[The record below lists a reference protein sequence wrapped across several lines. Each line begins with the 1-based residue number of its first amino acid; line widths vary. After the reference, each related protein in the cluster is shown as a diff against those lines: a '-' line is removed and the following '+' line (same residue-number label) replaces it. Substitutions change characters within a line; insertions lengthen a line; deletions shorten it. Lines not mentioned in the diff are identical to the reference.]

1 MEKFGNF
8 CDTPLWNYT
17 DSRNASFPVM
27 TPCFQHTICPSIP
40 LSFVLLFTPF
50 LVAYCS
56 RHHDPSLKWTK
67 RLIYKLCLTCIA
79 VVLSLAQLYLV
90 VDGWL
95 PDVLSYYISGV
106 FTFITAIDV
115 LLLLLLCVS
124 KGVVTSG
131 VLHITWMLV
140 LVSDIPQL
148 LWWIE
153 QFKIQSDLSSVP
165 CGPVRFA
172 FFVSRFLTSLQL
184 VFIHCFAD
192 VHHTTGYENLTD
204 SDNTMPELKR
214 SFLNRITYWWA
225 SVLVKKGYYNPLTMG
240 DFWKLSA
247 RDRCQALHGAW
258 RKLWEPAY
266 KEYDRKRIAFQS
278 SNQSGDKKAPKMPS
292 VLLILVKICWRTLTT
307 AFALVFPY
315 LFLEFCKPYLLKKL
329 IEFVDHP
336 DQPLWKGIF
345 FALLMFLTTSI
356 NSLVNN
362 YYFLEQ
368 TRGAINIK
376 SVLFPAVF
384 SKTLKLS
391 NAARKDK
398 TAGEIVNLVAV
409 DIDQIEDIFFDGILL
424 FTAPVKMII
433 SMIMIYQ
440 LLGTATFFGV
450 GVMALLIPINIVM
463 VNRQKKLQVKQME
476 YKDDRLKLMNEIL
489 NGMKVLKLY
498 AWEPSMEKLVSD
510 IREKEMR
517 EHKYQIYTNIVQDAS
532 YYCTPFFAS
541 IAAFAAYTMVGSGDH
556 LLTPSKA
563 FVSLTLFNM
572 MRWPLASMP
581 HVVLCAVRANVSL
594 KRIAEFL
601 TSEELNPNAVEHS
614 KNENAVELQQC
625 TMSWSPETITPE
637 EQNAIALKDI
647 SLAVK
652 RGELVAVVGKVGTG
666 KSSLLSAIMGEM
678 YKTKGRVLVN
688 GSMCYVPQQAWI
700 QNMTVRENILFGSP
714 FNQQRYDQVVEGCAL
729 LPDFAVLQAGDKTEI
744 GEKGINLSGGQRARV
759 SMARAVYQNNDIYLL
774 DDPISA
780 VDSHVARHLFTKV
793 IGQSGILANKTRIL
807 VTHSLT
813 HLKHV
818 DRIIV
823 MTDGR
828 ISEVG
833 TYDQL
838 IKDGGA
844 FADILREYLAEMI
857 ERQKSE
863 HSVLSGADL
872 DDIEEDDALNAILSE
887 LTAKN
892 LSALSSPSVSRQT
905 SVARQTSITRQTSR
919 QPRTHNIS
927 VSSDTSMRGGTKDR
941 PPESEVNVAGTL
953 IEEEEVETGSVE
965 WGVYGMYARAAGL
978 ATVTGYLLSIIVGGG
993 GFEVASSF
1001 WLADWSTDS
1010 TLQRNATHSTGER
1023 LAIYGALGM
1032 SQALFVGISTFFV
1045 AIGSYTA
1052 SKRMHGAL
1060 VHNLMRCPMAF
1071 FDTTPL
1077 GRIINRISKD
1087 MDKADD
1093 HLPQGLSYCIAVSN
1107 DVIVSLIIIG
1117 VSTPVMV
1124 VGIIPIIIIFVLIYR
1139 YYVRVSR
1146 QLRRLFSTSFS
1157 FVCSHLQDS
1166 IAGVSSI
1173 RAFKAQDR
1181 FCDHMEKL
1189 TDTNVGI
1196 YYHSMICNRW
1206 MQVRTDFVSNVLVL
1220 ITALAAVYFGRYS
1233 TLSAGILGLT
1243 VSYSLNITGYFGELC
1258 RNWREV
1264 ETNIVSI
1271 ERIKEY
1277 SSKPTEADW
1286 ESSVERKPPASWP
1299 TRGSIK
1305 FDRYS
1310 LRYRSETDL
1319 VLKQVSVEIN
1329 GGEKIGIVGRTGA
1342 GKSSL
1347 TLALFRIVES
1357 AEGSIEID
1365 GVDIASIGL
1374 HDLRNSLTIIPQDP
1388 VLFSG
1393 SLRMNLDPFGNYS
1406 DSELWTALER
1416 AHLKPFALESA
1427 DKLDQII
1434 SEGGGNLSVGQRQ
1447 LLCLARALLRKTR
1460 VLVLDEATAAVD
1472 VQTDANIQATIREEF
1487 ADCTILTIA
1496 HRLNTIM
1503 DYDRVIVLDAG
1514 QVREFDSPGVLIRD
1528 HHSAFHAMAVDAGLT
1543 S

>member
-1 MEKFGNF
+1 MEKIGNF
-8 CDTPLWNYT
+8 CDTPFWNYT
-17 DSRNASFPVM
+17 DSSNASFPIM

-50 LVAYCS
+50 LIAYCS

-67 RLIYKLCLTCIA
+67 RLVYKLFLTCVA
-79 VVLSLAQLYLV
+79 VFLSLAQLYLV

-95 PDVLSYYISGV
+95 PNVLSYYISGV
-106 FTFITAIDV
+106 FTFITVIDV

-131 VLHITWMLV
+131 VLHITWILV
-140 LVSDIPQL
+140 VVSDIPQL

-172 FFVSRFLTSLQL
+172 FFITHFLTGLQL

-204 SDNTMPELKR
+204 SDKTMPELKR
-214 SFLNRITYWWA
+214 SFLNRITYWWV
-225 SVLVKKGYYNPLTMG
+225 SVIIKKGYFNPLTMG
-240 DFWKLSA
+240 DFWKLNA

-258 RKLWEPAY
+258 RKHWEPAY
-266 KEYDRKRIAFQS
+266 QEYERKRTAFQS
-278 SNQSGDKKAPKMPS
+278 RNQSGNKKAPKMPS
-292 VLLILVKICWRTLTT
+292 VFLILLRIGWRTMTT
-307 AFALVFPY
+307 AFALDLPY
-315 LFLEFCKPYLLKKL
+315 LFLEFCKPYLLKLL
-329 IEFVDHP
+329 IDFVDHP
-336 DQPLWKGIF
+336 EQALWKGISI
-345 FALLMFLTTSI
+345 ALLMFLTTSV
-356 NSLVNN
+356 NSLINN
-362 YYFLEQ
+362 YYYQEQ

-376 SVLFPAVF
+376 SILFPAVF

-398 TAGEIVNLVAV
+398 TAGEIVSLVAV
-409 DIDQIEDIFFDGILL
+409 DIDQIQDFFFDSVVL
-424 FTAPVKMII
+424 FTAPAKMII

-450 GVMALLIPINIVM
+450 AIMALLVPINVVM
-463 VNRQKKLQVKQME
+463 VKRQKKLQVKQME
-476 YKDDRLKLMNEIL
+476 YKDERLKLMNEIL

-498 AWEPSMEKLVSD
+498 AWEPSMEKLVED
-510 IREKEMR
+510 IREKEMH
-517 EHKYQIYTNIVQDAS
+517 EHKHQIYTNIVQDAS

-572 MRWPLASMP
+572 MRWPLAAMP

-601 TSEELNPNAVEHS
+601 TSEELDPNAVEQS

-625 TMSWSPETITPE
+625 TMSWSPATTIPE
-637 EQNAIALKDI
+637 EPNTSVLKDV
-647 SLAVK
+647 SLAVR

-678 YKTKGRVLVN
+678 YKMKGRVLVN
-688 GSMCYVPQQAWI
+688 GSICYVPQQAWI
-700 QNMTVRENILFGSP
+700 QNMTLRENILFGSP

-729 LPDFAVLQAGDKTEI
+729 LPDFAVLQGGDMTEI

-780 VDSHVARHLFTKV
+780 VDSHVARHLFAKV

-838 IKDGGA
+838 TKDGGA
-844 FADILREYLAEMI
+844 FADVLREYLAEMI
-857 ERQKSE
+857 DRQKTERRS
-863 HSVLSGADL
+863 SVLSISDL
-872 DDIEEDDALNAILSE
+872 DDIEEDDTLNAILSD
-887 LTAKN
+887 LTAN
-892 LSALSSPSVSRQT
+892 SLGTLSYSPPIS
-905 SVARQTSITRQTSR
+905 RQTSR
-919 QPRTHNIS
+919 QPRTHNLS
-927 VSSDTSMRGGTKDR
+927 VCSDGGSARGIPKDR
-941 PPESEVNVAGTL
+941 LPPPEVNAAGTL
-953 IEEEEVETGSVE
+953 IEEEEVETGSVDLA
-965 WGVYGMYARAAGL
+965 VYGMYARAAGL
-978 ATVTGYLLSIIVGGG
+978 ATVTAYLLSIIVGGG

-1010 TLQRNATHSTGER
+1010 LLLHNTTHSTKER
-1023 LAIYGALGM
+1023 LAVYGALGM

-1052 SKRMHGAL
+1052 SKRMHRAL

-1093 HLPQGLSYCIAVSN
+1093 RLPHGLSYCIAVSN
-1107 DVIVSLIIIG
+1107 DVLVSLIIIG
-1117 VSTPVMV
+1117 VSTPVMI

-1146 QLRRLFSTSFS
+1146 QMRRLYSTSFS

-1166 IAGVSSI
+1166 VAGVSSI

-1181 FCDHMEKL
+1181 FCDRMERL

-1196 YYHSMICNRW
+1196 YYHNSVCNRW
-1206 MQVRTDFVSNVLVL
+1206 MQVRTDFVSNTLVL

-1233 TLSAGILGLT
+1233 TISAGILGLI

-1277 SSKPTEADW
+1277 SSKPPEAAW
-1286 ESSVERKPPASWP
+1286 ESSIDKKPLANWP

-1305 FDRYS
+1305 FNRYS
-1310 LRYRSETDL
+1310 LRYRSDTDL

-1329 GGEKIGIVGRTGA
+1329 GGEKVGIVGRTGA

-1427 DKLDQII
+1427 DKLNQII

-1514 QVREFDSPGVLIRD
+1514 KVAEFDTPGTLLYD
-1528 HHSAFHAMAVDAGLT
+1528 YDSAFHAMAVDAGLT

>member
-1 MEKFGNF
+1 
-8 CDTPLWNYT
+8 
-17 DSRNASFPVM
+17 
-27 TPCFQHTICPSIP
+27 
-40 LSFVLLFTPF
+40 
-50 LVAYCS
+50 
-56 RHHDPSLKWTK
+56 
-67 RLIYKLCLTCIA
+67 
-79 VVLSLAQLYLV
+79 
-90 VDGWL
+90 
-95 PDVLSYYISGV
+95 
-106 FTFITAIDV
+106 
-115 LLLLLLCVS
+115 
-124 KGVVTSG
+124 
-131 VLHITWMLV
+131 
-140 LVSDIPQL
+140 
-148 LWWIE
+148 
-153 QFKIQSDLSSVP
+153 
-165 CGPVRFA
+165 
-172 FFVSRFLTSLQL
+172 
-184 VFIHCFAD
+184 
-192 VHHTTGYENLTD
+192 
-204 SDNTMPELKR
+204 
-214 SFLNRITYWWA
+214 
-225 SVLVKKGYYNPLTMG
+225 
-240 DFWKLSA
+240 
-247 RDRCQALHGAW
+247 
-258 RKLWEPAY
+258 
-266 KEYDRKRIAFQS
+266 
-278 SNQSGDKKAPKMPS
+278 
-292 VLLILVKICWRTLTT
+292 
-307 AFALVFPY
+307 
-315 LFLEFCKPYLLKKL
+315 
-329 IEFVDHP
+329 
-336 DQPLWKGIF
+336 
-345 FALLMFLTTSI
+345 
-356 NSLVNN
+356 
-362 YYFLEQ
+362 
-368 TRGAINIK
+368 
-376 SVLFPAVF
+376 
-384 SKTLKLS
+384 
-391 NAARKDK
+391 
-398 TAGEIVNLVAV
+398 
-409 DIDQIEDIFFDGILL
+409 
-424 FTAPVKMII
+424 MII

-450 GVMALLIPINIVM
+450 AIMALVVPINVVIVK
-463 VNRQKKLQVKQME
+463 RQKKLQVKQMG
-476 YKDDRLKLMNEIL
+476 YKDERLKLMNEIL

-510 IREKEMR
+510 IREKEMHER
-517 EHKYQIYTNIVQDAS
+517 KHQMYTRIVQDSS

-541 IAAFAAYTMVGSGDH
+541 IAAFAAYTMTGSGDH
-556 LLTPSKA
+556 VLTPSKA

-572 MRWPLASMP
+572 MRWPLTAMP
-581 HVVLCAVRANVSL
+581 YIILCAVRANVSL

-601 TSEELNPNAVEHS
+601 TSEELDPNVVEHS

-625 TMSWSPETITPE
+625 TMSWSPSTTTPE
-637 EQNAIALKDI
+637 EPNATVLKDV
-647 SLAVK
+647 SLAVR

-678 YKTKGRVLVN
+678 YKINGRVLVN
-688 GSMCYVPQQAWI
+688 GSICYVPQQAWI
-700 QNMTVRENILFGSP
+700 QNMTARENILFGSP

-729 LPDFAVLQAGDKTEI
+729 LPDFAVLQAGDMTEI
-744 GEKGINLSGGQRARV
+744 GEKGINLSGGQKARV

-838 IKDGGA
+838 IKDSGA
-844 FADILREYLAEMI
+844 FAGILREYLAELI
-857 ERQKSE
+857 DRQKSE
-863 HSVLSGADL
+863 HSVPSGADL
-872 DDIEEDDALNAILSE
+872 DDIEEDDALNAVLSD
-887 LTAKN
+887 LTAN
-892 LSALSSPSVSRQT
+892 DLSSLPSPT
-905 SVARQTSITRQTSR
+905 ITRQSSR
-919 QPRTHNIS
+919 QPTTHNIS
-927 VSSDTSMRGGTKDR
+927 MCSDSGSARVEQEDRTLSSEGN
-941 PPESEVNVAGTL
+941 PAGTL
-953 IEEEEVETGSVE
+953 IEEEEVETGTVE

-978 ATVTGYLLSIIVGGG
+978 ATVTAYLLSIIVGGG

-1023 LAIYGALGM
+1023 LAIYGVLGM

-1087 MDKADD
+1087 MDRADER
-1093 HLPQGLSYCIAVSN
+1093 LPQGLSYCIALSN
-1107 DVIVSLIIIG
+1107 DVLVSLIIIG
-1117 VSTPVMV
+1117 VSTPVMI

-1139 YYVRVSR
+1139 YFVRVSR
-1146 QLRRLFSTSFS
+1146 QMRRLSSTSFS

-1181 FCDHMEKL
+1181 FCNHMEKL
-1189 TDTNVGI
+1189 NDTTINT
-1196 YYHSMICNRW
+1196 YYHTLLSNRW
-1206 MQVRTDFVSNVLVL
+1206 IQVRTDFISNVLVL

-1233 TLSAGILGLT
+1233 TISAGILGLT
-1243 VSYSLNITGYFGELC
+1243 VSYSLNITGYFGDLC
-1258 RNWREV
+1258 RSWREV

-1277 SSKPTEADW
+1277 SNKPTEADW
-1286 ESSVERKPPASWP
+1286 ESSVDKKPSANWP

-1305 FDRYS
+1305 FNRYS
-1310 LRYRSETDL
+1310 LRYRSDTDL
-1319 VLKQVSVEIN
+1319 VLKQVSFEIN
-1329 GGEKIGIVGRTGA
+1329 GGEKVGIVGRTGA

-1406 DSELWTALER
+1406 DNELWTALER
-1416 AHLKPFALESA
+1416 THLKPFALESA

-1434 SEGGGNLSVGQRQ
+1434 SEGGVNLSVGQRQ

-1503 DYDRVIVLDAG
+1503 DYHRVIVLDAG

-1528 HHSAFHAMAVDAGLT
+1528 SHSAFHAMAVDAGLT

>member
-8 CDTPLWNYT
+8 CDTPLW
-17 DSRNASFPVM
+17 
-27 TPCFQHTICPSIP
+27 
-40 LSFVLLFTPF
+40 
-50 LVAYCS
+50 
-56 RHHDPSLKWTK
+56 
-67 RLIYKLCLTCIA
+67 
-79 VVLSLAQLYLV
+79 
-90 VDGWL
+90 
-95 PDVLSYYISGV
+95 
-106 FTFITAIDV
+106 IDV

-131 VLHITWMLV
+131 VLHITWILV

-204 SDNTMPELKR
+204 SDNTVPELKR
-214 SFLNRITYWWA
+214 SFLNRMTYWWA
-225 SVLVKKGYYNPLTMG
+225 SVLVKKGYYKPLTVG
-240 DFWKLSA
+240 DFWELSA

-266 KEYDRKRIAFQS
+266 QEYERKRIAFQS
-278 SNQSGDKKAPKMPS
+278 SNQSGDKVAPKMPS
-292 VLLILVKICWRTLTT
+292 VFFILLRIGWRTLATT
-307 AFALVFPY
+307 FLLAFPY
-315 LFLEFCKPYLLKKL
+315 LFLEFCKPYLLKLL

-336 DQPLWKGIF
+336 EQPLWKGIF
-345 FALLMFLTTSI
+345 FALLMFLSTSV
-356 NSLVNN
+356 NSLINN
-362 YYFLEQ
+362 YYLQERL
-368 TRGAINIK
+368 RGAINVK
-376 SVLFPAVF
+376 SILYPAVF

-391 NAARKDK
+391 NGARKDK

-409 DIDQIEDIFFDGILL
+409 DIDQTEDLFFDGILL
-424 FTAPVKMII
+424 LTAPAMMII

-450 GVMALLIPINIVM
+450 AVMALLIPINAAM
-463 VNRQKKLQVKQME
+463 VNRQKKLQVKQMD
-476 YKDDRLKLMNEIL
+476 YKDERLKLMNEIL

-498 AWEPSMEKLVSD
+498 AWEPSMEKLVED
-510 IREKEMR
+510 IREKELH
-517 EHKYQIYTNIVQDAS
+517 EHKHQIYTNIVQDSS

-541 IAAFAAYTMVGSGDH
+541 IAAFAAYTMTGSGDH

-563 FVSLTLFNM
+563 FVTLTLFNM
-572 MRWPLASMP
+572 LRWQLASMP
-581 HVVLCAVRANVSL
+581 HVVLYAVRANVSF

-601 TSEELNPNAVEHS
+601 VAEELDPNAVQLS
-614 KNENAVELQQC
+614 QNENAVELQQC
-625 TMSWSPETITPE
+625 TMSWSPATMISE
-637 EQNAIALKDI
+637 EPSAIVLKEM
-647 SLAVK
+647 SLAVR

-678 YKTKGRVLVN
+678 YKINGRVLVN
-688 GSMCYVPQQAWI
+688 GSICYVPQQAWI
-700 QNMTVRENILFGSP
+700 QNMTLRENILFGSP
-714 FNQQRYDQVVEGCAL
+714 FNQQYYDQVVEGCAL
-729 LPDFAVLQAGDKTEI
+729 LPDFAVLQAGDNTEI
-744 GEKGINLSGGQRARV
+744 GEKGINLSGGQKARV

-844 FADILREYLAEMI
+844 FADVLREYLAEMI

-863 HSVLSGADL
+863 HSVLSGGEL
-872 DDIEEDDALNAILSE
+872 DDIEEDGSLNAILND
-887 LTAKN
+887 LTAN
-892 LSALSSPSVSRQT
+892 NVGTLSSSPTISRQ
-905 SVARQTSITRQTSR
+905 SSR
-919 QPRTHNIS
+919 QPRTHNAS
-927 VSSDTSMRGGTKDR
+927 VCSDGGSLRGEPNDR
-941 PPESEVNVAGTL
+941 PSHPEDNAAGAL
-953 IEEEEVETGSVE
+953 IEEEEVETGSVDLA
-965 WGVYGMYARAAGL
+965 VYGMYARAAGL
-978 ATVTGYLLSIIVGGG
+978 GMVTAYLLSIIVGGG
-993 GFEVASSF
+993 GFEVAGSF
-1001 WLADWSTDS
+1001 WLVDWSTDS

-1032 SQALFVGISTFFV
+1032 SQALFIAISTFFI

-1052 SKRMHGAL
+1052 SKRMHRAL
-1060 VHNLMRCPMAF
+1060 VHNLMRCPMSF

-1087 MDKADD
+1087 MDKVDD
-1093 HLPQGLSYCIAVSN
+1093 HLPRVLSYCINIFSDIN
-1107 DVIVSLIIIG
+1107 VSLIIIG
-1117 VSTPVMV
+1117 VSMPVMI
-1124 VGIIPIIIIFVLIYR
+1124 VGIIPIILIFVLIYR

-1146 QLRRLFSTSFS
+1146 QMQRLFSTSFS

-1166 IAGVSSI
+1166 VAGVSSI
-1173 RAFKAQDR
+1173 RAFQAQDR

-1189 TDTNVGI
+1189 TDTNVGLE
-1196 YYHSMICNRW
+1196 YYQFVTFRW
-1206 MQVRTDFVSNVLVL
+1206 MQVRTDFVSNVLIL

-1233 TLSAGILGLT
+1233 TTSAGILGLT
-1243 VSYSLNITGYFGELC
+1243 VSYSLNITGYFDELC
-1258 RNWREV
+1258 RNGRDV
-1264 ETNIVSI
+1264 ETNIVSV

-1277 SSKPTEADW
+1277 SSKPTEAAW
-1286 ESSVERKPPASWP
+1286 ESSVDKKPPVNWP
-1299 TRGSIK
+1299 TRGSIR
-1305 FDRYS
+1305 FNRYS
-1310 LRYRSETDL
+1310 LRYRSDTDL
-1319 VLKQVSVEIN
+1319 VLKQVSFEIN
-1329 GGEKIGIVGRTGA
+1329 GGEKVGIVGRTGA

-1357 AEGSIEID
+1357 TEGSIEID

-1393 SLRMNLDPFGNYS
+1393 SLRMNMDPFGNYS

-1460 VLVLDEATAAVD
+1460 ILVLDEATAAVD

-1514 QVREFDSPGVLIRD
+1514 QVREFDSPGVLLRD